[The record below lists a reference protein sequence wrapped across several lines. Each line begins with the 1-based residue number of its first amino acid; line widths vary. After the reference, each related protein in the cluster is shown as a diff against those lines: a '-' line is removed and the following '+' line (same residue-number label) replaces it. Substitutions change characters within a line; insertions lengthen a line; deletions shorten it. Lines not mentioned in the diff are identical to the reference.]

1 MAIPKDDFAN
11 HCVELLGGSE
21 AGVRS
26 KRMFG
31 GHGLYIEDLFVA
43 IVFQQ
48 RLYLKVDDESR
59 ARFEAA
65 HCVPFVYDAK
75 GKRMTM
81 GYCSA
86 PDEAMESPAAMQ
98 PWARLAVEAALRAR
112 ATKKPLKPRGAA
124 KRSAAAP
131 AAKRAVRRGA

>member
-1 MAIPKDDFAN
+1 MTSPKDDFAN

-21 AGVRS
+21 GGVRA

-43 IVFQQ
+43 IVVQQ

-65 HCVPFVYDAK
+65 RCVPFVYDAK
-75 GKRMTM
+75 GKQLTM
-81 GYCSA
+81 SYCSA

-112 ATKKPLKPRGAA
+112 TAKAAIKPRAPA

-131 AAKRAVRRGA
+131 AAKRGARRGA